1 VGLAV
6 HTAARVCS
14 CGHGG
19 QIVVSAQAR
28 QATLGSMPTGSR
40 LRSLGS
46 HRLAG
51 LGRPEGLFQLYADG
65 LPTRFPPLRIA
76 P

>member
-19 QIVVSAQAR
+19 QIVVSGQAR
-28 QATLGSMPTGSR
+28 QAALGSMPAGAR

-51 LGRPEGLFQLYADG
+51 LGRPETLFQLYAEG
-65 LPTRFPPLRIA
+65 LATRFQALRIG

>member
-19 QIVVSAQAR
+19 QVLLSAQAR
-28 QATLGSMPTGSR
+28 QASLGSMPAGAR

-51 LGRPEGLFQLYADG
+51 LGQPEALFQLHADG
-65 LPTRFPPLRIA
+65 LATRFPPLRIG

>member
-1 VGLAV
+1 
-6 HTAARVCS
+6 
-14 CGHGG
+14 
-19 QIVVSAQAR
+19 
-28 QATLGSMPTGSR
+28 MPAGAR

-51 LGRPEGLFQLYADG
+51 LGQPETLFQLHADG
-65 LPTRFPPLRIA
+65 LPTRFPALRIG